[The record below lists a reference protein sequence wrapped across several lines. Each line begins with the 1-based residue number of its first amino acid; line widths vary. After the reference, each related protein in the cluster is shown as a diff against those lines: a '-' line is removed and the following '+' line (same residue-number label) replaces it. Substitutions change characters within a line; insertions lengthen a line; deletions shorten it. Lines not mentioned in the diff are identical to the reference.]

1 MRKETEGLPLPQ
13 DGMTRSEKREATRAY
28 MRAEERDAAKALARE
43 SKAKLVE
50 SRKRGR
56 PSKLTEE
63 TGDEILVRLANG
75 ESIPQICR
83 DSHMPS
89 PAAVFR
95 YLEKD
100 ASFRDR
106 YARARESMSHV
117 LFDQC
122 LAIADD
128 AASDVIETTGKDGS
142 TVMTSNPSAVARAR
156 LMVETR
162 FRMAGKLSPKVYGE
176 RSELTAA
183 QVNVQVNALTVDARQ
198 LAPEQRDSL
207 RALLLQARGEPSE
220 L

>member
-1 MRKETEGLPLPQ
+1 MAKETDGLPLPAE
-13 DGMTRSEKREATRAY
+13 GMTRSEKKQAARAFMQAEA
-28 MRAEERDAAKALARE
+28 RDTAKSLASE
-43 SKAKLVE
+43 SKAKLALVK
-50 SRKRGR
+50 KRGR

-83 DSHMPS
+83 DEHMPS

-95 YLEKD
+95 YLETSP
-100 ASFRDR
+100 SFRER
-106 YARARESMSHV
+106 YLRARESMAHV
-117 LFDQC
+117 LFDSC

-128 AASDVIETTGKDGS
+128 AASDVIETTDSKGNP
-142 TVMTSNPSAVARAR
+142 VMTSNPSAVARAR

-162 FRMAGKLSPKVYGE
+162 FRMAGRLAPKVYSE
-176 RSELTAA
+176 RADMTAA

-207 RALLLQARGEPSE
+207 RQLLLQARGESE
-220 L
+220 S